1 MSQFKNVNV
10 VQYNVSNW
18 AAAKK
23 FYSDVLEWPV
33 AFDSDEA
40 GWCEWGRPNETH
52 LSINRWN
59 ADWGPQ
65 PTNGALA
72 VLTVDVAH
80 ATTAAL
86 KAKGIK
92 LDEVVTLPGMVTFG
106 AFFDLAGNK
115 IQFASL
121 LPAA

>member
-1 MSQFKNVNV
+1 LSQFKNVNV

-40 GWCEWGRPNETH
+40 GWCEWGKPNETH

-72 VLTVDVAH
+72 VLTVDDASIL
-80 ATTAAL
+80 TR
-86 KAKGIK
+86 KGM
-92 LDEVVTLPGMVTFG
+92 EPGPCEARPWLHPFPC
-106 AFFDLAGNK
+106 
-115 IQFASL
+115 FASN
-121 LPAA
+121 